1 MKISTFTIAAI
12 ITFSAASSW
21 AGGAV
26 GRATEMT
33 QLANNAE
40 LGAIYK
46 TELDT
51 LKSNMN
57 QLNQQIMM
65 YQNMVQNTISL
76 PENLWS
82 DAMGDIMELRQIVQ
96 RTGALAQSAGDLDQ
110 YMKTT
115 YSDYNTFSQ
124 NRSTINYGDE
134 YRKWSSASQGALVN
148 SLTAANMTFDQVQN
162 EGAFVSKLQAASQS
176 AEGQKQ
182 ALQAANQI
190 AVEQVK
196 QIQKLRSLVA
206 TQMQAQGEFMAKQNA
221 QEDYFAARTAAA
233 VEASKRDHSSNSSE
247 VTSDQFTNIFK

>member
-1 MKISTFTIAAI
+1 MKISTLTIAAI

-33 QLANNAE
+33 QLANNTE

-51 LKSNMN
+51 MKSNMN
-57 QLNQQIMM
+57 QLNQQIAM
-65 YQNMVQNTISL
+65 YKNMLQNTISL
-76 PENLWS
+76 PEHIWS
-82 DAMGDIMELRQIVQ
+82 DAMGDIIELRQIVQ

-124 NRSTINYGDE
+124 SRSTINYGDE
-134 YRKWSSASQGALVN
+134 YQKWSSASQSALVN
-148 SLTAANMTFDQVQN
+148 SLTAANMTFDQVDS
-162 EGAFVSKLQAASQS
+162 EGAFVAKLQAASQS

-182 ALQAANQI
+182 ALQAANQVAI
-190 AVEQVK
+190 EQVK

-221 QEDYFAARTAAA
+221 TEDYFAARTAAA
-233 VEASKRDHSSNSSE
+233 VEASGRDHSGSN
-247 VTSDQFTNIFK
+247 TDLNTDQFTNMFK